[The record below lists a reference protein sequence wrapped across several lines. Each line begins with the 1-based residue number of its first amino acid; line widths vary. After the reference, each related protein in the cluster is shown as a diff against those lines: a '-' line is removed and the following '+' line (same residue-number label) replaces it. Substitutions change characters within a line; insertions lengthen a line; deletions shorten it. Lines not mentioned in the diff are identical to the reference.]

1 MISLCIR
8 PCFFLFSSNTHATT
22 MPHPAPM
29 QIDHDRAAL
38 VVDVEQQQRS
48 GESARC
54 VIGEVASS
62 LLHAALVSIFETIFF
77 WSYVVPHERAV
88 LLRYQD
94 ELGDIVSSLCT
105 DATGLL
111 LVPTADAYD
120 VLPLLEAALQPED
133 NRTASNNRMCLRT
146 SIHLSV
152 LFCLGA
158 LAASLATV
166 RLPPQKPR
174 PHTIR
179 RILASCATS
188 LISISLYEY
197 MFFDLVV
204 SRFQPVSTT
213 ALVGGILEECSFV
226 VDDVGFVA

>member
-1 MISLCIR
+1 M
-8 PCFFLFSSNTHATT
+8 T
-22 MPHPAPM
+22 HPAPM

-38 VVDVEQQQRS
+38 VVDAEQQQRS

-54 VIGEVASS
+54 VISEVASS
-62 LLHAALVSIFETIFF
+62 LVHAALVSIFETIFF
-77 WSYVVPHERAV
+77 WSYVVPHERVV
-88 LLRYQD
+88 LLRFQD
-94 ELGDIVSSLCT
+94 ELGDIVSSLCS
-105 DATGLL
+105 DATGLNP

-120 VLPLLEAALQPED
+120 SMLLLKAAMRPEA
-133 NRTASNNRMCLRT
+133 NRTASNNQMCLRT

-158 LAASLATV
+158 LAASLASV

-174 PHTIR
+174 PHTMR
-179 RILASCATS
+179 RILASCTVS
-188 LISISLYEY
+188 LISISMYEY

-213 ALVGGILEECSFV
+213 ALVAGIFEECSSLV
-226 VDDVGFVA
+226 ADDVGFVA

>member
-1 MISLCIR
+1 MTR
-8 PCFFLFSSNTHATT
+8 
-22 MPHPAPM
+22 PAPM
-29 QIDHDRAAL
+29 QIDHDRASL
-38 VVDVEQQQRS
+38 VVDAEQRQQRS

-54 VIGEVASS
+54 VISEVASS
-62 LLHAALVSIFETIFF
+62 LVHAALVSIFETIFF
-77 WSYVVPHERAV
+77 WSYVVPHERVV

-94 ELGDIVSSLCT
+94 ELGDIVFSLCS
-105 DATGLL
+105 DAPGVL
-111 LVPTADAYD
+111 LVPAADEFD

-179 RILASCATS
+179 RILTSCATS
-188 LISISLYEY
+188 LISISMYEY

-213 ALVGGILEECSFV
+213 ALVSGILKECAFV